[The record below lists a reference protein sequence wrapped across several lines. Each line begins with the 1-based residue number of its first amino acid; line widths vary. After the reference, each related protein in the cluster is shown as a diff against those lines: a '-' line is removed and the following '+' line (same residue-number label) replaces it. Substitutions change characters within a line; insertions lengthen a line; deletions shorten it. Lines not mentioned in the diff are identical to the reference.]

1 MQTILFESPWLI
13 GTLAVI
19 LVGVLLFAWIQSGVA
34 SLIKA
39 AAGAGLV
46 GALLLSVNLLVQTER
61 EKLTAMMQ
69 ALADDLQ
76 NNRFQAIAQRV
87 HPDASVELRNLENR
101 IQNVE
106 FKYVSIKKIHGID
119 IGKSTHPKSAAI
131 RMNVVVE
138 GSQAGSAGTVP
149 RWVRI
154 FLEQDQDEWKI
165 VDYEHRDP
173 QYEMLNQQGKDRLDS
188 MYRR

>member
-13 GTLAVI
+13 GTLATI
-19 LVGVLLFAWIQSGVA
+19 LVGVLLFAWIQSGV
-34 SLIKA
+34 SHLGKA
-39 AAGAGLV
+39 AAGVGLAGI
-46 GALLLSVNLLVQTER
+46 LLLTMNLLVQTER
-61 EKLTAMMQ
+61 EKLTALMN

-76 NNRFQAIAQRV
+76 NNRFKAIAQRV

-106 FKYVSIKKIHGID
+106 FQSVSIKKIHGID
-119 IGKSTHPKSAAI
+119 IGKSSHPKSASI
-131 RMNVVVE
+131 RMNVVVA
-138 GSQAGSAGTVP
+138 GSQAGSTGTVP

-154 FLEQDQDEWKI
+154 FLEQDHNEWKI

>member
-13 GTLAVI
+13 GTLAVL

-34 SLIKA
+34 SLLKA
-39 AAGAGLV
+39 TAGAVLV
-46 GALLLSVNLLVQTER
+46 GALLLCVNLLVQTER
-61 EKLTAMMQ
+61 EKLTALMQ
-69 ALADDLQ
+69 SLADDLQ
-76 NNRFQAIAQRV
+76 NNRFQAIAKRV

-138 GSQAGSAGTVP
+138 GSQAGSSGTVP

-154 FLEQDQDEWKI
+154 FLEQYQDEWKI